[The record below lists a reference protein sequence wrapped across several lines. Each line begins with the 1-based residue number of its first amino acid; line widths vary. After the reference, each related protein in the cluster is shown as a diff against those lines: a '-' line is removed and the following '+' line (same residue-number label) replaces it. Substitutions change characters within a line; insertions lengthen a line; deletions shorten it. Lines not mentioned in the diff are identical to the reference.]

1 MSRVEARKV
10 LKTSESL
17 PTTTIN
23 STARKKNRP
32 ESRIKRHGSSGDN
45 CAHSSMEEEINHGIK
60 MIREEEK
67 APKLKSAMKKYLKMT
82 LPRLESNQEHKEST
96 DRLFFQ
102 HGHVIVLHVPIFRMK
117 LVDLFRNTL
126 ESHSEELVEKST
138 RCVPS
143 FLGELIVDK
152 SRHMIFHHLI
162 LPIQWHQQYNHDNF
176 HRAVETFV
184 NDYWQLRRS
193 LEQTA
198 NQLFYNNN
206 AAQRTKHN
214 TLFSVVSNMISNSNK
229 SNNNNR
235 KPRLL
240 GKQISRQ
247 ISFRTRANKSNRKN
261 QSDSSNTL
269 DTTSSTTWN
278 NDASE
283 RTSSSSRRRELR
295 QQRRTTTRHKD
306 HDSKKGNKHTNKSS
320 LLSNALATTTTTTKS
335 SSSSPSSSRPR
346 QSYNRSYS
354 EGAMTNASD
363 KSKKSI
369 KSSKS
374 SSSSRWPQQRR
385 PKEMHGHRPFP
396 PANDDDELDESR
408 SSRKSTK
415 SRRRRRPDKDSSG
428 ETRATPSRSNKAKQ
442 KSS

>member
-1 MSRVEARKV
+1 
-10 LKTSESL
+10 
-17 PTTTIN
+17 
-23 STARKKNRP
+23 
-32 ESRIKRHGSSGDN
+32 
-45 CAHSSMEEEINHGIK
+45 

-320 LLSNALATTTTTTKS
+320 LLSNALATTTTKS

-428 ETRATPSRSNKAKQ
+428 ETRATPSRSNKAK
-442 KSS
+442 